1 MRIVDVCAF
10 YAPQGGGVKTY
21 VERKLRA
28 ARDQG
33 HEVIIVAPGDHDAL
47 IAQESGGCI
56 LSVEAPKFPLDR
68 RYHYFDD
75 EPALHALLDRLQPDV
90 VEASSPWAS
99 PGMVARWPGA
109 KRRGPGERDAFLSL
123 VMHADPLSAYAY
135 RWFGPVASRERID
148 KGFEF
153 FWRHL
158 RRLDEQ
164 FDMVVSASQSLSM
177 RLTAGGLRKVRT
189 IPMGVSPGIFSPNLR
204 SEALRTRMLERCELG
219 PDATLLVGLGR
230 LASEK
235 RWPMVIEA
243 VIAAGYAH
251 PVGLVLLGDGRDRA
265 RVIRAAANNPHVMLG
280 APVTDRQEL
289 ATILASADA
298 LVHGCEAETFCMVAA
313 EARASG
319 IPLIVPDMGGA
330 SDQFARRLGQTY
342 RACSAGALAA
352 AIGRFIDE
360 GPTAQRARATEAA
373 PRVMEMDEHFRRLF
387 GMYQQ
392 AIDGLADVA

>member
-47 IAQESGGCI
+47 IAQEAGGCI

-99 PGMVARWPGA
+99 PGMVARWQGT
-109 KRRGPGERDAFLSL
+109 AFRSL

-135 RWFGPVASRERID
+135 RWFGPVASRRRID
-148 KGFEF
+148 KGFDF

-164 FDMVVSASQSLSM
+164 FDLVVSASQSLSS

-189 IPMGVSPGIFSPNLR
+189 IPMGVTPGIFSP
-204 SEALRTRMLERCELG
+204 ALRTEPLRRRMLERCELG

-280 APVTDRQEL
+280 APVTDRHEL

-319 IPLIVPDMGGA
+319 VPLIVPDMGGA
-330 SDQFARRLGQTY
+330 SDQFVRGQGQTY

-352 AIGRFIDE
+352 AIGRFVEED
-360 GPTAQRARATEAA
+360 TAAQRARAAEAA
-373 PRVMEMDEHFRRLF
+373 PRVMAMDEHFRRLF